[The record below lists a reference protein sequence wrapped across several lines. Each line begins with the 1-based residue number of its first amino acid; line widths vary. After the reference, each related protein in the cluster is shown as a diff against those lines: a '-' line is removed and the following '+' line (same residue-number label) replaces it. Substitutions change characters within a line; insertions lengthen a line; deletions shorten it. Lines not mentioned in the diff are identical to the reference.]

1 VTAPHD
7 QLAAYVDGELPAAEA
22 EAFELHLAGCAACR
36 GALHDALQ
44 LVAIEAGAPARA
56 QRSPA
61 AVGAPIHRRPLARRP
76 AVLVAAAAVI
86 LVGIAAGVR
95 RMLRVPDAPPA
106 PIALALAPDRAIEGR
121 VSYPAA
127 DRHRPYR
134 VARAGAAPAE
144 RIGFEPLAELE
155 HRGDLHGVAAVS
167 LLRGD
172 PVRATDYLDRAA
184 PSLDVAADRA
194 LVLLAEGHP
203 RDALIALDR
212 VLDAA
217 PRHPQ
222 ALWNRALA
230 LRDLGL
236 PLVAAEAFD
245 AVAALHEPGWAD
257 EAAARARQ
265 LAGDVR
271 ERRAA
276 FRRLAVD
283 DGPRLATAG
292 DAITPGTAR
301 RFPGMA
307 RLWLYDGVRA
317 ATTAAAVRA
326 LAPLAHALDEVQG
339 GDALT
344 AYVERI
350 ARADFAVRAPLA
362 RRYAEVVAG
371 NPLDDAGAARLRS
384 ALRAAHADDI
394 LLGAIFR
401 LAPGRHVD
409 GSLIP
414 ELRRLADASADPWL
428 HLFALE
434 RAADTL
440 IQAGDHAAAEPIA
453 LAALTACEA
462 TRLDYRCA
470 ALALTLAESYFLTNR
485 LSDAQ
490 RVLDAHVGR
499 TRRGGEWYLEQRF
512 LVQFAEIAML
522 SDDVAGSTLPVVR
535 AYVRERTLGEPE
547 RCDVAAWGSE
557 LIAMLRVN
565 RLDLAAAR
573 TELARAGAIL
583 AACPDAAPDG
593 ELSRSGE
600 NLFVTA
606 HVLRDPGAGSAED
619 VARARRQIAHARDS
633 AGPGMQAML
642 DHIEGRLM
650 LDRDRAAGTALL
662 ERAIARADAL
672 TRGEA
677 NASRARAYA
686 YSLLALDAGR
696 AGEWDRVWEL
706 LGRAARS
713 SVPGRCTVGVAV
725 EDGARVVVARG
736 PDGTSHGAFTAA
748 VPGAGPAI
756 DAQHLIS
763 PALRDALRDCP
774 EIDVVAR
781 PPVQGLAELLPA
793 DVAWS
798 YRLDETAPEPHA
810 GAAATAPGAPRSL
823 RVVIA
828 NAQPPAALGLAPLS
842 PWRSTEA
849 PDVRLEGAEATPS
862 RALAEL
868 AGATFVEIHS
878 HGVMDASGAGASFLT
893 LSPDSDGRY
902 ALTAAAIRR
911 QPLRG
916 HPVVILAA
924 CHAASTATYR
934 HEAWSLPAALLAAG
948 ARAVIAS
955 TDIIDDD
962 AAGALFDDVRGRIER
977 GASPAIALRDA
988 RRALLDR
995 APGAAW
1001 PRGLMVFH

>member
-1 VTAPHD
+1 
-7 QLAAYVDGELPAAEA
+7 
-22 EAFELHLAGCAACR
+22 
-36 GALHDALQ
+36 
-44 LVAIEAGAPARA
+44 
-56 QRSPA
+56 
-61 AVGAPIHRRPLARRP
+61 VG
-76 AVLVAAAAVI
+76 
-86 LVGIAAGVR
+86 
-95 RMLRVPDAPPA
+95 
-106 PIALALAPDRAIEGR
+106 
-121 VSYPAA
+121 
-127 DRHRPYR
+127 
-134 VARAGAAPAE
+134 
-144 RIGFEPLAELE
+144 
-155 HRGDLHGVAAVS
+155 GVA
-167 LLRGD
+167 G
-172 PVRATDYLDRAA
+172 
-184 PSLDVAADRA
+184 LDV
-194 LVLLAEGHP
+194 
-203 RDALIALDR
+203 
-212 VLDAA
+212 
-217 PRHPQ
+217 
-222 ALWNRALA
+222 
-230 LRDLGL
+230 
-236 PLVAAEAFD
+236 
-245 AVAALHEPGWAD
+245 PGWAD
-257 EAAARARQ
+257 DALARARQ
-265 LAGDVR
+265 LAGVVR
-271 ERRAA
+271 ARRAA
-276 FRRLAVD
+276 FQRLAVD
-283 DGPRLATAG
+283 DGPRLATTG
-292 DAITPGTAR
+292 DAITPETAR
-301 RFPGMA
+301 RFPGMT

-326 LAPLAHALDEVQG
+326 LAPLAHTLDEIQG

-344 AYVERI
+344 AYVDRI

-362 RRYAEVVAG
+362 RRYAEIVAG
-371 NPLDDAGAARLRS
+371 NQLDAADAARFRS

-394 LLGAIFR
+394 LLGAIFK
-401 LAPGRHVD
+401 LAPWSHVD
-409 GSLIP
+409 ASLIP
-414 ELRRLADASADPWL
+414 ELRRLADATADPWL

-440 IQAGDHAAAEPIA
+440 VQAGDHAAAEPIA

-470 ALALTLAESYFLTNR
+470 ALALTLAESYFQTNQ

-499 TRRGGEWYLEQRF
+499 ARRGGEWYLEQRF
-512 LVQFAEIAML
+512 LVWFAKIAML
-522 SDDVAGSTLPVVR
+522 DDDVAGSTLPVAR

-547 RCDVAAWGSE
+547 RCDIAAWGSE
-557 LIAMLRVN
+557 LIAMLLVN

-573 TELARAGAIL
+573 TELARASAIL
-583 AACPDAAPDG
+583 ATCPEAAPDG
-593 ELSRSGE
+593 ELSRSAE

-606 HVLRDPGAGSAED
+606 HVLRDPRAGSAED
-619 VARARRQIAHARDS
+619 VARTRRQIAHARDT
-633 AGPGMQAML
+633 AAPGMQAML

-662 ERAIARADAL
+662 ERAIARAGAL
-672 TRGEA
+672 PRGEA
-677 NASRARAYA
+677 NATRARAYA

-706 LGRAARS
+706 LGRAAHS
-713 SVPGRCTVGVAV
+713 SVPGRCAVGVAV
-725 EDGARVVVARG
+725 EDATRVVVVRG

-748 VPGAGPAI
+748 APGAGPAI
-756 DAQHLIS
+756 DARQLIS
-763 PALRDALRDCP
+763 PALRDALHDCP
-774 EIDVVAR
+774 EIDVLAR

-793 DVAWS
+793 EVAWS
-798 YRLDETAPEPHA
+798 YHLDETAPEPQA
-810 GAAATAPGAPRSL
+810 GIATAPGAPRSR

-828 NAQPPAALGLAPLS
+828 NAQPPAALGLAPLL

-849 PDVRLEGAEATPS
+849 PDLRLEGAQATPS
-862 RALAEL
+862 RALAAL

-878 HGVMDASGAGASFLT
+878 HGVMDASGADASFLT

-977 GASPAIALRDA
+977 GASPATALRDA
-988 RRALLDR
+988 RLAVLAR

-1001 PRGLMVFH
+1001 LRGLMVFH